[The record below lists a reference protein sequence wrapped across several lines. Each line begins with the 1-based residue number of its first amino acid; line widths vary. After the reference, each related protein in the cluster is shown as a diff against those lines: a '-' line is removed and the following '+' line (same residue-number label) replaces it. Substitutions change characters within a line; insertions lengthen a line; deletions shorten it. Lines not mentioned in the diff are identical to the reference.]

1 MTFEKIQAII
11 VDQLGKEEEEVQLT
25 TRLKDELDADSL
37 DLFQIINDIEDEFD
51 VKIDTEEGLET
62 VQDLVNYVDKQ
73 LAEKYAKY
81 LKDQEAKADFEQ
93 FESTYVS
100 EQNRLKSLIVDLP
113 DFTNKSFNDF
123 ARSMSAC
130 NDS

>member
-1 MTFEKIQAII
+1 MTFERIQAII

-37 DLFQIINDIEDEFD
+37 YLFQIINDIEDEFD

-73 LAEKYAKY
+73 LAEK
-81 LKDQEAKADFEQ
+81 
-93 FESTYVS
+93 
-100 EQNRLKSLIVDLP
+100 
-113 DFTNKSFNDF
+113 
-123 ARSMSAC
+123 
-130 NDS
+130 

>member
-1 MTFEKIQAII
+1 MEENTIKKKKIQAII

-62 VQDLVNYVDKQ
+62 VQDLVNYVDAQ
-73 LAEKYAKY
+73 LADK
-81 LKDQEAKADFEQ
+81 
-93 FESTYVS
+93 
-100 EQNRLKSLIVDLP
+100 
-113 DFTNKSFNDF
+113 
-123 ARSMSAC
+123 
-130 NDS
+130 

>member
-37 DLFQIINDIEDEFD
+37 DLFQIIFDIEVEFD

-62 VQDLVNYVDKQ
+62 VQDLVNYVDAQ
-73 LAEKYAKY
+73 LADK
-81 LKDQEAKADFEQ
+81 
-93 FESTYVS
+93 
-100 EQNRLKSLIVDLP
+100 
-113 DFTNKSFNDF
+113 
-123 ARSMSAC
+123 
-130 NDS
+130 

>member
-11 VDQLGKEEEEVQLT
+11 VDQLGKEEGEVQLT

-62 VQDLVNYVDKQ
+62 VQDLVNYVDAQ
-73 LAEKYAKY
+73 LADK
-81 LKDQEAKADFEQ
+81 
-93 FESTYVS
+93 
-100 EQNRLKSLIVDLP
+100 
-113 DFTNKSFNDF
+113 
-123 ARSMSAC
+123 
-130 NDS
+130 

>member
-62 VQDLVNYVDKQ
+62 VQDLVNYVDAQ
-73 LAEKYAKY
+73 LDDK
-81 LKDQEAKADFEQ
+81 
-93 FESTYVS
+93 
-100 EQNRLKSLIVDLP
+100 
-113 DFTNKSFNDF
+113 
-123 ARSMSAC
+123 
-130 NDS
+130 

>member
-37 DLFQIINDIEDEFD
+37 DLFQIINDIEDQFD

-62 VQDLVNYVDKQ
+62 VQDLVNYVDAQ
-73 LAEKYAKY
+73 LADK
-81 LKDQEAKADFEQ
+81 
-93 FESTYVS
+93 
-100 EQNRLKSLIVDLP
+100 
-113 DFTNKSFNDF
+113 
-123 ARSMSAC
+123 
-130 NDS
+130 

>member
-1 MTFEKIQAII
+1 MTFEKNQAII

-62 VQDLVNYVDKQ
+62 VQDLVNYVDAQ
-73 LAEKYAKY
+73 LADK
-81 LKDQEAKADFEQ
+81 
-93 FESTYVS
+93 
-100 EQNRLKSLIVDLP
+100 
-113 DFTNKSFNDF
+113 
-123 ARSMSAC
+123 
-130 NDS
+130 

>member
-25 TRLKDELDADSL
+25 TRLKDELDPDSL

-62 VQDLVNYVDKQ
+62 VQDLVNYVDAQ
-73 LAEKYAKY
+73 LADK
-81 LKDQEAKADFEQ
+81 
-93 FESTYVS
+93 
-100 EQNRLKSLIVDLP
+100 
-113 DFTNKSFNDF
+113 
-123 ARSMSAC
+123 
-130 NDS
+130 